1 MSMVSGVNVHLE
13 LYHQSRVLLTYFK
26 INQGYIR
33 ASREWDYDYGAML
46 CFFLFLYISYILSQS
61 PASSVVHDNAPTL
74 LCCEDPEMFRGRR
87 NFT

>member
-33 ASREWDYDYGAML
+33 ASRELDYDYGAML
-46 CFFLFLYISYILSQS
+46 CFFFYFFIFL
-61 PASSVVHDNAPTL
+61 T
-74 LCCEDPEMFRGRR
+74 F
-87 NFT
+87 